1 MPPLWNCERVA
12 YPVEPGRNHM
22 GDACAG
28 YREVMSRWDDDDW
41 TGTPPEGR
49 HSASRANPGFW
60 AENRAPLSITGVGV
74 GIALI
79 ILAIVLLL

>member
-1 MPPLWNCERVA
+1 MT
-12 YPVEPGRNHM
+12 
-22 GDACAG
+22 
-28 YREVMSRWDDDDW
+28 SWDDDDW

-60 AENRAPLSITGVGV
+60 AEMRAPLSITGVGV